1 MADAAA
7 KDAKAQLKAAK
18 QAEKARKK
26 ASTDPADMGRIKQ
39 IVKYRIAG
47 DSLQAERS
55 NKCFRPLCHHHA
67 DISTAIAQAA
77 HQLRCFISSNTA
89 AHAKKNFFAG

>member
-26 ASTDPADMGRIKQ
+26 ASTDPADMGRIRQ
-39 IVKYRIAG
+39 IVRAYQLTHEYDEPLPCPAGRRIPAA
-47 DSLQAERS
+47 DRDRRRR
-55 NKCFRPLCHHHA
+55 RPA
-67 DISTAIAQAA
+67 RGT
-77 HQLRCFISSNTA
+77 T
-89 AHAKKNFFAG
+89 